1 MGFSGSFSIFFFQNM
16 LTGESP
22 FSEAWVIT
30 IGEGVDDSGEA
41 ALVVAGVV
49 SDEEVAGVDD
59 RVVNGK
65 LDI

>member
-1 MGFSGSFSIFFFQNM
+1 MGYSGSFSIFFFQNM

-30 IGEGVDDSGEA
+30 VGEGVGDSGEI
-41 ALVVAGVV
+41 ALAVVGVV
-49 SDEEVAGVDD
+49 SDEEVVGVED